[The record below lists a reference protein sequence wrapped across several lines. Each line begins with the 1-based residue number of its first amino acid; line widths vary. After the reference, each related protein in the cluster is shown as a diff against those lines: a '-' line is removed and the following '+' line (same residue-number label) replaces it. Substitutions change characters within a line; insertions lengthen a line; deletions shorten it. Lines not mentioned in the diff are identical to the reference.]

1 MRVRL
6 TVFLLGLAMCA
17 CVQAQKPTDVE
28 FLNSGKVIPKSL
40 PFSEAVRVG
49 DTLYLSGQIGIVPGN
64 LFSASGAH
72 RDCVRLSCAVLWE
85 PRIEQALA
93 QLGRLA
99 HG

>member
-1 MRVRL
+1 VLWVRL
-6 TVFLLGLAMCA
+6 PAGFDGQTLFERA
-17 CVQAQKPTDVE
+17 
-28 FLNSGKVIPKSL
+28 
-40 PFSEAVRVG
+40 SEAG
-49 DTLYLSGQIGIVPGN
+49 IGIVPGN

>member
-6 TVFLLGLAMCA
+6 TVFLLGLALCA

-49 DTLYLSGQIGIVPGN
+49 DTSDDDVGLPKS
-64 LFSASGAH
+64 
-72 RDCVRLSCAVLWE
+72 WE
-85 PRIEQALA
+85 PPVD
-93 QLGRLA
+93 QLPA
-99 HG
+99 A

>member
-49 DTLYLSGQIGIVPGN
+49 NTLHL
-64 LFSASGAH
+64 
-72 RDCVRLSCAVLWE
+72 
-85 PRIEQALA
+85 
-93 QLGRLA
+93 
-99 HG
+99 